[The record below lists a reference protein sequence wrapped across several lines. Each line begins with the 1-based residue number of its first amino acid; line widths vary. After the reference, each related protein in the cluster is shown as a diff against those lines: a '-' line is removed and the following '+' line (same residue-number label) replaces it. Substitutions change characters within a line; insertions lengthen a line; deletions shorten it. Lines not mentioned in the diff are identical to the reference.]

1 MSPTRREFL
10 AASAAALGGALV
22 RPSDARAWGFA
33 PRPRD
38 FIELRRNVGFFTGRG
53 GTIGY
58 LVNGSGVAV
67 VDSQFPESAEEC
79 IAGLAERSGVRAVD
93 VLLNTHHHGDH
104 TAGNVAFRGVA
115 RSVVAHAQAAEHMR
129 NPPAGQVPENQLF
142 PDVTFDESWT
152 GEVGD
157 ERIMSRHWGRAH
169 TGGDAVI
176 TFERA
181 NVAHMGDLMFHLRH
195 PVVDRAAGAT
205 LRGWM
210 DVLETTVDAHDSETV
225 YIFGHAAQG
234 QPVTGGADAL
244 LGFRDYLGGL
254 LAFVEAQLA
263 EGRTPDEVLAMR
275 EPLPGFEAYGA
286 FGRASAR
293 DPLTVAVQEVREG
306 A

>member
-1 MSPTRREFL
+1 MSPTRRQFL
-10 AASAAALGGALV
+10 AASAALAGSALV
-22 RPSDARAWGFA
+22 RPIDARAWTLS
-33 PRPRD
+33 PSRRD
-38 FIELRRNVGFFTGRG
+38 FTDLRRNVGYFTGRG
-53 GTIGY
+53 GTIGF
-58 LVNGSGVAV
+58 LVNGDGVAV
-67 VDSQFPESAEEC
+67 VDSQFPESAAEC
-79 IAGLAERSGVRAVD
+79 IAGLAERSGARAVD

-115 RSVVAHAQAAEHMR
+115 RSVVAHRQAAEHMR

-142 PDVTFDESWT
+142 PDQTFEDSWM
-152 GEVGD
+152 GDVGD
-157 ERIMSRHWGRAH
+157 ERIHSRHWGRAH

-210 DVLETTVDAHDSETV
+210 NVLETTVDAHDSDTI

-234 QPVTGGADAL
+234 QAITGGADAL
-244 LGFRDYLGGL
+244 MGFRDYLGGL
-254 LAFVEAQLA
+254 LEFAEARLSAGHSA
-263 EGRTPDEVLAMR
+263 EEVLAMR
-275 EPLPGFEAYGA
+275 DPLPGFEAYGP
-286 FGRASAR
+286 FGRPSAR
-293 DPLTVAVQEVREG
+293 DPLTVAVQEVTEG